1 MEQTD
6 QPWTKRVEI
15 CRRCSQVESG
25 SIAFFFLQKQRRRT
39 DVCVIHTFPW
49 HGRTHTFEVSISG
62 LAKGLGYQISQNRT
76 ILTGFPFKKN
86 GLIMERKTNQSISE
100 CFGADLDGAEPAS
113 TWHHAESV
121 LQSRKKKAVWFSSVH
136 EKVASTEHSQ
146 PLQSTCIFW
155 SLNLDIEC
163 NPYQSFNPSNCLV
176 HVSNPLLRVCR
187 GLGRKL
193 RRDTAEILRSE
204 EKLYMCQNL
213 LGHLAIWLLRS
224 SLTHASL
231 DWDGEKQDT
240 DTLWR
245 GLFALSDS

>member
-6 QPWTKRVEI
+6 QPGPNVLRSAVVAVRLKV
-15 CRRCSQVESG
+15 
-25 SIAFFFLQKQRRRT
+25 
-39 DVCVIHTFPW
+39 
-49 HGRTHTFEVSISG
+49 EVSLSSSFRNNDG
-62 LAKGLGYQISQNRT
+62 GQMFVSSTHFLDMAGPTPLK
-76 ILTGFPFKKN
+76 FPFLVWQKASDIRYRKI
-86 GLIMERKTNQSISE
+86 GPFSQDFLLKRMGWSWSEKTNQSISE